1 MTTNILPIFW
11 NLASSS
17 KDTRL
22 PASAELI
29 SSLEGFQR
37 SYLETKEDKEDSSDD
52 DDDEDKD
59 EEDDEEDSDAES
71 GIEVDGDEDMDEQP
85 QDGEAKALDKALD
98 RENADDVVYAVK
110 RLIRGLGSSRD
121 SSRLGFAVALTE
133 VRAQPLCSNESA
145 NCYSSSHVYHPYHP
159 HKLSHSSSDH
169 PRHPNQTKAKRIVIS
184 SLRDYL
190 DSPPSSTLVHY
201 SPRQRV
207 LRISELSP
215 AN

>member
-17 KDTRL
+17 KDTRI

-37 SYLETKEDKEDSSDD
+37 SYLETKGDKEDSSEDE
-52 DDDEDKD
+52 DDDEKD
-59 EEDDEEDSDAES
+59 DEDDDEEDSDAES
-71 GIEVDGDEDMDEQP
+71 GIEVDGDEDMDEAP

-98 RENADDVVYAVK
+98 KENADDVVYAVK

-133 VRAQPLCSNESA
+133 VSLSRPLYIA
-145 NCYSSSHVYHPYHP
+145 KLMYSFWPVYHPFPP
-159 HKLSHSSSDH
+159 HKLSPSSSDH
-169 PRHPNQTKAKRIVIS
+169 LKPPNPTKAKKTETSFSHVFS
-184 SLRDYL
+184 
-190 DSPPSSTLVHY
+190 
-201 SPRQRV
+201 V
-207 LRISELSP
+207 LQQS
-215 AN
+215 

>member
-17 KDTRL
+17 KDTRI

-37 SYLETKEDKEDSSDD
+37 SYLETKGDKEDSSEDE
-52 DDDEDKD
+52 DDDEKD
-59 EEDDEEDSDAES
+59 DEDDDEEDSDAES
-71 GIEVDGDEDMDEQP
+71 GIEVDGDEDMDEAP

-98 RENADDVVYAVK
+98 KENADDVVYAVK

-133 VRAQPLCSNESA
+133 VNLSPPLCVTKLT
-145 NCYSSSHVYHPYHP
+145 YSFWLVYHPYPP
-159 HKLSHSSSDH
+159 HKLSPSSFDHLKLQRPTKGRRIGISSSH
-169 PRHPNQTKAKRIVIS
+169 AFS
-184 SLRDYL
+184 
-190 DSPPSSTLVHY
+190 
-201 SPRQRV
+201 V
-207 LRISELSP
+207 LPQS
-215 AN
+215 

>member
-17 KDTRL
+17 KDTRI

-37 SYLETKEDKEDSSDD
+37 SYLETKGDKEDSSEDE
-52 DDDEDKD
+52 DDDEKD
-59 EEDDEEDSDAES
+59 DEDDDEEDSDAES
-71 GIEVDGDEDMDEQP
+71 GIEVDGDEDMDEAP

-98 RENADDVVYAVK
+98 KENADDVVYAVK

-133 VRAQPLCSNESA
+133 VSLSHPLCIA
-145 NCYSSSHVYHPYHP
+145 KLTYSFWPVYLPYRP
-159 HKLSHSSSDH
+159 HKLSLSSFDH
-169 PRHPNQTKAKRIVIS
+169 LKPQNPTKGKRTGTSFSHVFS
-184 SLRDYL
+184 
-190 DSPPSSTLVHY
+190 
-201 SPRQRV
+201 V
-207 LRISELSP
+207 LPQS
-215 AN
+215 

>member
-17 KDTRL
+17 KDTRI

-37 SYLETKEDKEDSSDD
+37 SYLETKEDKEDSSEDEDD
-52 DDDEDKD
+52 DDKDDED
-59 EEDDEEDSDAES
+59 DDEEDSDAES

-98 RENADDVVYAVK
+98 KENADDVVYAVK

-133 VRAQPLCSNESA
+133 VSLSLFLRTCKLI
-145 NCYSSSHVYHPYHP
+145 SSFWHVYHPSP
-159 HKLSHSSSDH
+159 PLRQSHSSSD
-169 PRHPNQTKAKRIVIS
+169 PPKLPNPTKAKRTVIS
-184 SLRDYL
+184 YL
-190 DSPPSSTLVHY
+190 QDFSV
-201 SPRQRV
+201 
-207 LRISELSP
+207 
-215 AN
+215 

>member
-17 KDTRL
+17 KDTRI

-37 SYLETKEDKEDSSDD
+37 SYLETKEDKDDDSEDDD
-52 DDDEDKD
+52 DDDEKD
-59 EEDDEEDSDAES
+59 DEDDDEEDSDAES
-71 GIEVDGDEDMDEQP
+71 GIEVDGDEDMDEAP

-98 RENADDVVYAVK
+98 KENADDVVYAVK

-133 VRAQPLCSNESA
+133 VRLP
-145 NCYSSSHVYHPYHP
+145 
-159 HKLSHSSSDH
+159 
-169 PRHPNQTKAKRIVIS
+169 
-184 SLRDYL
+184 SLT
-190 DSPPSSTLVHY
+190 S
-201 SPRQRV
+201 
-207 LRISELSP
+207 
-215 AN
+215 

>member
-17 KDTRL
+17 KDTRI

-37 SYLETKEDKEDSSDD
+37 SYLETKEDKEDSSEDEDD
-52 DDDEDKD
+52 EKDEDDDE
-59 EEDDEEDSDAES
+59 EEDSDAES

-85 QDGEAKALDKALD
+85 QDGEAKALDKVLD
-98 RENADDVVYAVK
+98 KENADDVVYAVK

-133 VRAQPLCSNESA
+133 VGRLVYITNTA
-145 NCYSSSHVYHPYHP
+145 NV
-159 HKLSHSSSDH
+159 
-169 PRHPNQTKAKRIVIS
+169 
-184 SLRDYL
+184 
-190 DSPPSSTLVHY
+190 
-201 SPRQRV
+201 
-207 LRISELSP
+207 
-215 AN
+215 

>member
-17 KDTRL
+17 KDTRI

-37 SYLETKEDKEDSSDD
+37 SYLETKEDKEDSSEDE
-52 DDDEDKD
+52 DDDEKD
-59 EEDDEEDSDAES
+59 DEDDDEEDSDAES
-71 GIEVDGDEDMDEQP
+71 GIEVDGDEDMDEAP

-98 RENADDVVYAVK
+98 KENADDVVYAVK

-133 VRAQPLCSNESA
+133 VGLSPPLCVTKLTYSFWPVYHQYPPHKLFPSSFDHLKPQKPTKGKRTEI
-145 NCYSSSHVYHPYHP
+145 SSSHAF
-159 HKLSHSSSDH
+159 SDL
-169 PRHPNQTKAKRIVIS
+169 PQ
-184 SLRDYL
+184 L
-190 DSPPSSTLVHY
+190 
-201 SPRQRV
+201 
-207 LRISELSP
+207 
-215 AN
+215 